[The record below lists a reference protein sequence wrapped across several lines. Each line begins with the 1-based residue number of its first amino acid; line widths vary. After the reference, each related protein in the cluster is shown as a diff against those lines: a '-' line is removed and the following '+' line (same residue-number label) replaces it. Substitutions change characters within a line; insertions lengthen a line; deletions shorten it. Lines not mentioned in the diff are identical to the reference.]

1 MSSAPQGQDW
11 TPVTIK
17 RSMNYA
23 AAATAATTASSAQGT
38 PRIPTG
44 TRTASGTHIHY
55 NDDSAAARKAEA
67 ADTPIKLKQLATES
81 RHLIVTLRATNK
93 WTQVELNRRCNFPV
107 NTIRDIETGKT
118 CPSPGQLGIL
128 NRVLKTGLKYA

>member
-1 MSSAPQGQDW
+1 MSAPVGQDW

-23 AAATAATTASSAQGT
+23 AAAASSSSQPSPAAH
-38 PRIPTG
+38 G
-44 TRTASGTHIHY
+44 TRTASGTHVRY
-55 NDDSAAARKAEA
+55 NDESAAARKAEA
-67 ADTPIKLKQLATES
+67 ADTPMKLKQLTQES

-93 WTQVELNRRCNFPV
+93 WTQVELNQRCNFPA

>member
-1 MSSAPQGQDW
+1 MSSPAGQDW

-17 RSMNYA
+17 RSPGHSL
-23 AAATAATTASSAQGT
+23 ATAAAPQ
-38 PRIPTG
+38 G
-44 TRTASGTHIHY
+44 TRTASGTHVRY
-55 NDDSAAARKAEA
+55 NDDSAAARKVEA
-67 ADTPIKLKQLATES
+67 ADTPMKLKQLTQES

-93 WTQVELNRRCNFPV
+93 WTQIELNQRCNFPA
-107 NTIRDIETGKT
+107 NTIRDIESGRT

>member
-1 MSSAPQGQDW
+1 MSAPVGQDW

-23 AAATAATTASSAQGT
+23 AAAASSSSQPSPAAQ
-38 PRIPTG
+38 G
-44 TRTASGTHIHY
+44 TRTASGTHVRY
-55 NDDSAAARKAEA
+55 NDESAAARKAEA
-67 ADTPIKLKQLATES
+67 ADTPMKLKQLTQES

-93 WTQVELNRRCNFPV
+93 WTQVELNQRCNFPA